1 METLKEKTITVET
14 TVKAPVE
21 KIWSYFTEPGHITK
35 WYYASDDWHAPY
47 AENDL
52 KVKGKF
58 KTKMAAKDGSMGF
71 DFEGVYTKVL
81 KHKSIEYSI
90 PDGRKVIIS
99 FSRHGNDTRIVES
112 FEAEK
117 VNSYELQKGGWQAIL
132 NNFKKY
138 SESIQLPTT

>member
-14 TVKAPVE
+14 TVKAPIE
-21 KIWSYFTEPGHITK
+21 KTWGYWTEPGHITK
-35 WYYASDDWHAPY
+35 WYYASDDWHAPQ

-52 KVKGKF
+52 KVKGRF
-58 KTKMAAKDGSMGF
+58 KTRMAAKDGSAGF

-81 KHKSIEYSI
+81 KHKSIEYTI

-99 FSRHGNDTRIVES
+99 FSKHGNDTRIVES
-112 FEAEK
+112 FDAEK
-117 VNSYELQKGGWQAIL
+117 VNSYELQKGGWQSIL

-138 SESIQLPTT
+138 SESKQLHTA

>member
-1 METLKEKTITVET
+1 MEALKEKTITVET
-14 TVKAPVE
+14 TVKSPLKEV
-21 KIWSYFTEPGHITK
+21 WSYWTEPGHIEN
-35 WYYASDDWHAPY
+35 WYFASDDWYAPY

-58 KTKMAAKDGSMGF
+58 LIKMAAKDGSAGF

-81 KHKSIEYSI
+81 KHKSIEYTV

-99 FSRHGNDTRIVES
+99 FSKSGNGTRIVES

-117 VNSYELQKGGWQAIL
+117 VNPFEAQKGGWQSIL

-138 SESIQLPTT
+138 SESKHLVSA

>member
-14 TVKAPVE
+14 TVNAPIE
-21 KIWSYFTEPGHITK
+21 KIWSYWTEPDHITR
-35 WYYASDDWHAPY
+35 WYYASEDWQAPY

-52 KVKGKF
+52 KVKGRF
-58 KTKMAAKDGSMGF
+58 KTKMAAKDGSAGF

-81 KHKSIEYSI
+81 KHKSIEYTI

-99 FSRHGNDTRIVES
+99 FSILGNGTRIVES

-117 VNSYELQKGGWQAIL
+117 DNSNELQKGGWQAIL

-138 SESIQLPTT
+138 SESKQLYSA